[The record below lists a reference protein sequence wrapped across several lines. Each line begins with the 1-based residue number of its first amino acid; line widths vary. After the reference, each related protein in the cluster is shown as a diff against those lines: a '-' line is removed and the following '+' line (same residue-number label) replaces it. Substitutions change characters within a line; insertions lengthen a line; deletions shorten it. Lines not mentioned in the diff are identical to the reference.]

1 MQHAPA
7 LGQETDPD
15 RIRVETYALLAAL
28 LRRPPAPELLSALAA
43 IAPSGDHSRRP
54 SALSVAWQSLTEA
67 AGSADLVQLEDD
79 HFELFIGVGRGE
91 LMPYAS
97 WYLTGALMDK
107 PLAELRA
114 DLARLGLARAEGVA
128 EPEDH
133 AAALCETMALLA
145 DPDQGLAIDA
155 QKMFFLT
162 HVKSW
167 MPNFFKDVQQSRRS
181 PFYAAVGK
189 LGEAF
194 IEFEKTWLEL
204 PA

>member
-1 MQHAPA
+1 MDAAPD
-7 LGQETDPD
+7 Q
-15 RIRVETYALLAAL
+15 RRVEIYSLLAAL
-28 LRRPPAPELLSALAA
+28 LRQAPGPELLSALAA
-43 IAPSGDHSRRP
+43 IEPAAPESRRP
-54 SALSVAWQSLTEA
+54 SALAEAWQALAEA
-67 AGSADLVQLEDD
+67 ARSADSDELVDA
-79 HFELFIGVGRGE
+79 HFDLFVGVGRGE

-97 WYLTGALMDK
+97 WYLTGSLMDK
-107 PLAELRA
+107 PLVELRA

-145 DPDQGLAIDA
+145 DPGQGVAIDA

-167 MPNFFKDVQQSRRS
+167 IPNLFKDMQQARRS
-181 PFYAAVGK
+181 SFYAAVGK
-189 LGEAF
+189 LGDAF

-204 PA
+204 PE